1 MSLRRLMRNYMT
13 IQTSEGNYQQLDTDG
28 AIDRHSS
35 WVTLNQFKNI
45 KCHIQEKSRETVT
58 DKYMRH
64 EEEHRDIIYH
74 TSLELYNYAPNF
86 QQNQTSLRI
95 LVARNYGLISSP
107 ISDLTDNDIYIFEFM
122 GHIEQVK
129 AVRKRFN
136 FFVLRC
142 QKTDRWSL

>member
-1 MSLRRLMRNYMT
+1 MT
-13 IQTSEGNYQQLDTDG
+13 IQTAEGNYQQLNSDG

-35 WVTLNQFKNI
+35 WVTLEQFKNL

-58 DKYMRH
+58 HKYMRH

-74 TSLELYNYAPNF
+74 SNLALYNYAPNDG
-86 QQNQTSLRI
+86 QNQTLLRI
-95 LVARNYGLISSP
+95 LVARNYNALSFP
-107 ISDLTDNDIYIFEFM
+107 ISNLLTNDIFIFEFL

-129 AVRKRFN
+129 AQRSRFK

-142 QKTDRWSL
+142 QKTDRWAL